1 MFDNVSFDRAI
12 RLIKPGTGSQL
23 ICFHYAGGRAEYFI
37 PWRDGI
43 SKDTAVY
50 AVQLPGHGS
59 RISEPLQT
67 CIHQL
72 ADSLVGALN
81 ILPLRPT
88 YFFGHSM
95 GAALAF
101 EVALRMQQQGRKI
114 CALFV
119 SARLPPHKNSGNDY
133 HRRDEQQLLNKIT
146 SLGGSAID
154 YQAMPEL
161 KALLMPIF
169 RADFQAI
176 ETYQRRCQQQLDCP
190 VFACAGECDTEV
202 SPEEMAQ
209 WQWITKGKFELKV
222 FDGGHFYLNDQSS
235 ALFDYINSNIDAL
248 WHHSRNQ

>member
-1 MFDNVSFDRAI
+1 MFDNASFARTAQ
-12 RLIKPGTGSQL
+12 LIKPGSSSQL

-43 SKDTAVY
+43 SKDIAVY
-50 AVQLPGHGS
+50 AVQLPGHGT
-59 RISEPLQT
+59 RINEPLQT

-72 ADSLVGALN
+72 ADNLVKVLN
-81 ILPLRPT
+81 ILPSRPT

-119 SARLPPHKNSGNDY
+119 SARLPPHKNNGNDY
-133 HRRDEQQLLNKIT
+133 HRRDELQLLNKIT

-176 ETYQRRCQQQLDCP
+176 ETYQRRCRQQLDCP
-190 VFACAGECDTEV
+190 VFACAGERDTEV

-209 WQWITKGKFELKV
+209 WQLITKGKFELRV
-222 FDGGHFYLNDQSS
+222 FDGGHFYLNDKPSI
-235 ALFDYINSNIDAL
+235 LFDYINSNIAASMASL
-248 WHHSRNQ
+248 SNK